1 MPPVFVTTAS
11 EIELKK
17 SFSFTRDD
25 YIISIRSVHRG
36 CKQIFFGPIF
46 GHKQYGVLVRFVK
59 GVLVPFVILFD
70 KRCFTDASSGSF

>member
-17 SFSFTRDD
+17 SSSFTRDD
-25 YIISIRSVHRG
+25 YIISNKSVHRRY
-36 CKQIFFGPIF
+36 KLIFLAYFWPATIW
-46 GHKQYGVLVRFVK
+46 VLVRFVK
-59 GVLVPFVILFD
+59 GVLVPFVIPFD